1 MCTYTRIR
9 EERKHMKT
17 ELKEYRNPNN
27 PENVPNVERAFRM
40 IALILTQ
47 RNDGVKVELKG
58 IRKKEAEKAS

>member
-1 MCTYTRIR
+1 
-9 EERKHMKT
+9 MKT

-27 PENVPNVERAFRM
+27 PENIPNVERAFRM

-47 RNDGVKVELKG
+47 RNDCVKVELKG